1 VAHAGADVVQERAYT
16 LADTPTGLVS
26 LAARPASHLRADGSR
41 PTGLSAGAFVTS
53 TLLEPGRREPLSGQ
67 ALVVANPAAAG
78 VAFDVVADVYVRLQD
93 VCPDVEIGWTTGP
106 GSAAAL
112 VSGALADSSVSLVV
126 AVGGDGTVREV
137 AETLAAA
144 AAPAPV
150 LLALPAGSGNSTC
163 RNLWGDLSV
172 SEVLDLALD
181 PSAARVRELDLLRLD
196 EPGVVA
202 LLGTS
207 SGFLAQVLI
216 EARGVDPT
224 LTGVNRYYAAAAGVL
239 AALPAYHTR
248 VVVDGAVLY
257 DGPACSVAVGG
268 GRFRARAFQFLPES
282 LLDDGLLDVSTIA
295 ALDADAVQTLVPLV
309 PGGTHLSRDEVT
321 YARGRHVVIER
332 IDGEPLVA
340 EYDGEVWDAAGP
352 RLTIEILPGALRAL
366 APLHPPCG

>member
-1 VAHAGADVVQERAYT
+1 M
-16 LADTPTGLVS
+16 
-26 LAARPASHLRADGSR
+26 
-41 PTGLSAGAFVTS
+41 TS
-53 TLLEPGRREPLSGQ
+53 TVLEHARGGPLSGQ

-78 VAFDVVADVYVRLQD
+78 VAFDLVADVYVRLQD
-93 VCPDVEIGWTTGP
+93 VCPGVEIGWTSGP

-112 VSGALADSSVSLVV
+112 VSAAVADGSIGLVV

-137 AETLAAA
+137 AEALAVASG
-144 AAPAPV
+144 PTPT

-163 RNLWGDLSV
+163 RNLWGELTV
-172 SEVLDLALD
+172 TEVLDLALD
-181 PSAARVRELDLLRLD
+181 PSACRVRELDLLRLE

-207 SGFLAQVLI
+207 SGFLAQVLV
-216 EARGVDPT
+216 EARDIDPT

-239 AALPAYHTR
+239 SALPAYHTR
-248 VVVDGAVLY
+248 VVVDGALLY

-268 GRFRARAFQFLPES
+268 GRFRAQAFQFLPQS

-295 ALDADAVQTLVPLV
+295 ALDAEAVQTLVPLV

-321 YARGRHVVIER
+321 YARGQHVVIER
-332 IDGEPLVA
+332 VDGQPLIA
-340 EYDGEVWDAAGP
+340 EYDGDVWDAAGS
-352 RLTIEILPGALRAL
+352 RLTIEVLPRALRAL

>member
-1 VAHAGADVVQERAYT
+1 M
-16 LADTPTGLVS
+16 
-26 LAARPASHLRADGSR
+26 
-41 PTGLSAGAFVTS
+41 TS
-53 TLLEPGRREPLSGQ
+53 TVSELARREPLSGH

-78 VAFDVVADVYVRLQD
+78 VAFDLVADVYVRLQHA
-93 VCPDVEIGWTTGP
+93 CPGVEIGWTTGP
-106 GSAAAL
+106 RSAAAL
-112 VSGALADSSVSLVV
+112 VSSALADSSIGLVV

-137 AETLAAA
+137 AEALAA

-163 RNLWGDLSV
+163 RNLWGDLTV

-181 PSAARVRELDLLRLD
+181 PSASRVRELDLLRLE

-207 SGFLAQVLI
+207 SGFLAQVLV
-216 EARGVDPT
+216 EARDVDPT

-239 AALPAYHTR
+239 SALPAYHTR
-248 VVVDGAVLY
+248 VVVDGALLY

-295 ALDADAVQTLVPLV
+295 ALDAEAVQTLVPLV
-309 PGGTHLSRDEVT
+309 PGGTHLVRDEVT
-321 YARGRHVVIER
+321 YTRGRHVVIER
-332 IDGEPLVA
+332 VDGEPLVA
-340 EYDGEVWDAAGP
+340 EYDGDVWDAAGP
-352 RLTIEILPGALRAL
+352 RLTIEVLPGALRAL

>member
-1 VAHAGADVVQERAYT
+1 VT
-16 LADTPTGLVS
+16 LTVLE
-26 LAARPASHLRADGSR
+26 LA
-41 PTGLSAGAFVTS
+41 
-53 TLLEPGRREPLSGQ
+53 RREPLSGH

-78 VAFDVVADVYVRLQD
+78 VAFDLVADVYVRLQD
-93 VCPDVEIGWTTGP
+93 ACPGVEIGWTTGP

-112 VSGALADSSVSLVV
+112 ASGALADSSVSLVV

-137 AETLAAA
+137 AEALAGAAA
-144 AAPAPV
+144 GAAPV

-163 RNLWGDLSV
+163 RNLWGDLTV

-181 PSAARVRELDLLRLD
+181 PAASRVREVDLLRLE
-196 EPGVVA
+196 EPGVIA

-207 SGFLAQVLI
+207 SGFLAQVLV

-239 AALPAYHTR
+239 SALPAYHTR

-257 DGPACSVAVGG
+257 AGPACSVAVGG
-268 GRFRARAFQFLPES
+268 GRFRARAFQFLPDS

-295 ALDADAVQTLVPLV
+295 ALDAEAVQTLVPLM

-321 YARGRHVVIER
+321 YTRGRHVVIER
-332 IDGEPLVA
+332 IDGDPLVA

-352 RLTIEILPGALRAL
+352 RLTIEVLPSALRAL
-366 APLHPPCG
+366 APVQPPCG